1 MAAEGLTQLIGSGWR
16 WLAVVGAAIVSASI
30 AELLAR
36 KLISPRLAGAAA
48 IVSGALVATIVGYLL
63 FPPIMI
69 SSPDSTTF
77 SVVGAVA
84 CAVYWVL
91 LRLLLR
97 GSTDARPTDHF
108 RLGGALLLCGIVAG
122 ALTGLLSSSP
132 FLGLLYC
139 TPLGLLGGLLLGG
152 PYFLVALLERRKE
165 GRASTGTATEKVP
178 ARHSSD
184 AKESPN

>member
-1 MAAEGLTQLIGSGWR
+1 M
-16 WLAVVGAAIVSASI
+16 AVVGGRRRGDCLSQHC
-30 AELLAR
+30 R
-36 KLISPRLAGAAA
+36 
-48 IVSGALVATIVGYLL
+48 IVGEKVDKPEARGGRRHRKRGAGRHNCRLPPLPSNNDFVARFNDLL
-63 FPPIMI
+63 RRWCGYC
-69 SSPDSTTF
+69 T
-77 SVVGAVA
+77 
-84 CAVYWVL
+84 VYWVL